1 MARTDL
7 ERERERL
14 AAEAEEQMNAH
25 LRSMQQRLY
34 AALSEVVAG
43 LAIDEGGRLLF
54 TMRNITAADK
64 VEVVMS
70 TFQRRENV
78 PFLRWLFQ
86 RLLRLFG
93 LNSRYMQ
100 EAGYQPQSVEDS
112 VRALMMRRY
121 GYDVKTDR
129 IIRGGYLSTLAS
141 SDNLTLQV
149 LRRINDALAARQS
162 LAEFRRVFRA
172 DFFNPQGLG
181 MVERHYRTFTNDLFA
196 EFDRGVQAEYSEQ
209 LGLGFAIYAPNSVM
223 SRTREF
229 CERRVG
235 NIYDEEEIQKWNGQ
249 EWKGKIPGK
258 PVQLQCGGYNCRHHL
273 HYLSEEDARRIAQR
287 RGREINNY
295 NPI

>member
-14 AAEAEEQMNAH
+14 AAEAEEQMNAR

-100 EAGYQPQSVEDS
+100 EAGYQPQSVEDN

>member
-7 ERERERL
+7 ERERERQ
-14 AAEAEEQMNAH
+14 AAEAEEQMNAR

-100 EAGYQPQSVEDS
+100 EAGYQPQSVEDN

>member
-1 MARTDL
+1 MTRTDL

-14 AAEAEEQMNAH
+14 AAEAEEQMNAR

-34 AALSEVVAG
+34 TALSEVVAG

-100 EAGYQPQSVEDS
+100 EAGYQPQSVEDNI
-112 VRALMMRRY
+112 RALMMRRY

-273 HYLSEEDARRIAQR
+273 HYLSKEDARRIAQR